1 MKTLNIVDIMT
12 EKPLTVHLDD
22 TVHEALRRMDE
33 VGCHHLPVVGTDNH
47 LVGIVSER
55 DCRLGVGSP
64 NMLHDIDDNAELAD
78 TILVRQIM
86 TPAPIVVAP
95 HQRADE
101 AARLMLSNHIG
112 CLPVM
117 REETLIG
124 IITRSDILMAFM
136 MLQQPEAQ
144 INKYH
149 KSR

>member
-22 TVHEALRRMDE
+22 TIHEALRRMDE
-33 VGCHHLPVVGTDNH
+33 VGCHHLPVVGMDNH
-47 LVGIVSER
+47 LVGILSER
-55 DCRLGVGSP
+55 DCRRGAGSP
-64 NMLHDIDDNAELAD
+64 NMLHDIDVDAEPAD
-78 TILVRQIM
+78 VVLVRQLM

-117 REETLIG
+117 REETLVG

-136 MLQQPEAQ
+136 MLQQPEPQ
-144 INKYH
+144 SGKHLNSH
-149 KSR
+149 